1 MVGCSE
7 LADTELFAQDKFC
20 QTVSLTVSSAYWDTW
35 AVFSSVA
42 VLLVTIRYLISSL
55 FSAAFLQKHLVLLT
69 TIVMFSS
76 LSCAEAS
83 KYLMSED
90 ISQRW
95 HCHRDSKQTSPF
107 VARLLFVLTS
117 CDSSARCNDVIVTPR
132 DTSPSTTRQK
142 KGADLLCPIFIFTKA
157 TILPLFYLT
166 NCCSAYSH
174 MCTENIIL
182 LFCNKLPNSYF

>member
-1 MVGCSE
+1 MV
-7 LADTELFAQDKFC
+7 
-20 QTVSLTVSSAYWDTW
+20 
-35 AVFSSVA
+35 
-42 VLLVTIRYLISSL
+42 RNLISSL

-76 LSCAEAS
+76 QSCAEAS

-95 HCHRDSKQTSPF
+95 DCHRDSKQTSPF

-142 KGADLLCPIFIFTKA
+142 KGADLLCPIFIFTKT
-157 TILPLFYLT
+157 TILLLFYL
-166 NCCSAYSH
+166 SFSSLIAALLIH
-174 MCTENIIL
+174 MCTENLRVIL
-182 LFCNKLPNSYF
+182 LFSNKLPNSYLILAVTKKKLWGNLSH